1 MKRLSTRLRLTLWF
15 SAMLLIIANVVF
27 FIAYQAVESI
37 VVTQRENSFARS
49 AETVRTHMQIKQD
62 DRNQAGR
69 GIAGF
74 DPTRF
79 ALTPGMACTIYSA
92 EGNWADGLHIPWIDA
107 LPKNTGKAWK
117 IRQPEGNWHFYD
129 IDLDYA
135 GEYVGYA
142 RLFHGPKQY
151 MNEIDEQE
159 YILFYLYAMLSSLFI
174 AFLGGLWIAG
184 RALKSLKI
192 ITATAVEIGSGDL
205 SKRINWT
212 GGIDEIGIL
221 ANTLDSMADS
231 LQKAFAR
238 EKEFTSDVSHEIRTP
253 LASIIASAESAEYSD
268 DLPTYRSSVKN
279 ILTKSRQLQSMTNQ
293 LLMLSRESE
302 QGKQLIIEEVALN
315 IVLEDIADE
324 VRTQAEGRNITIK
337 TDIASHLTIPADLT
351 LFTILMLNLVHNAV
365 KYGKDGGYVEISA
378 LPAIEHG
385 VVRILIRDNGIGI
398 SDEDMPHIF
407 QRFYRADKSRSG
419 EGAGLG
425 LAFAQMIVNM
435 HNGKMWV
442 ESKPGEGSRFFVELP
457 KY

>member
-1 MKRLSTRLRLTLWF
+1 
-15 SAMLLIIANVVF
+15 MLLIMANVVF
-27 FIAYQAVESI
+27 FIAYQAVERI
-37 VVTQRENSFARS
+37 VVTQRENSFASS
-49 AETVRTHMQIKQD
+49 AETVRNNIHIKQD
-62 DRNQAGR
+62 DRTQAGR
-69 GIAGF
+69 VAAAF
-74 DPTRF
+74 DSVRF
-79 ALTPGMACTIYSA
+79 SLTPGMACTIYSS
-92 EGNWADGLHIPWIDA
+92 EGNRADGMHIPWVDA

-117 IRQPEGNWHFYD
+117 IHQPEGNWHFYD
-129 IDLDYA
+129 IDLYYA

-151 MNEIDEQE
+151 MNAIDEQE
-159 YILFYLYAMLSSLFI
+159 YISFYLYAMLASLFI

-238 EKEFTSDVSHEIRTP
+238 EKQFTSDVSHEIRTP
-253 LASIIASAESAEYSD
+253 LASIIASAEHAEYSD
-268 DLPTYRSSVKN
+268 DLQIYRSSVEN

-302 QGKQLIIEEVALN
+302 QGRQLIIEDVALN

-324 VRTQAEGRNITIK
+324 ARTRADGRNIIIK
-337 TDIASHLTIPADLT
+337 TDIASNLTIPADLT
-351 LFTILMLNLVHNAV
+351 LITILVLNLVHNAV

-378 LPAIEHG
+378 YPVIERG
-385 VVRILIRDNGIGI
+385 VVRILVRDNGMGI

-407 QRFYRADKSRSG
+407 QRFYRADKSRAG

-425 LAFAQMIVNM
+425 LAFAEMIVSM
-435 HNGKMWV
+435 HNGKIWA
-442 ESKPGEGSRFFVELP
+442 ESQPGEGSCFFVELP